1 MTVEIYLTLKVI
13 IAAIAVIFGI
23 AYSIWRRRR

>member
-13 IAAIAVIFGI
+13 IVAIAVIFSI
-23 AYSIWRRRR
+23 TYSIWRWKR

>member
-13 IAAIAVIFGI
+13 IVAIAVNFSIT
-23 AYSIWRRRR
+23 YSIWRWKR

>member
-13 IAAIAVIFGI
+13 IAAIAVIFSI
-23 AYSIWRRRR
+23 TYSIWRWKR